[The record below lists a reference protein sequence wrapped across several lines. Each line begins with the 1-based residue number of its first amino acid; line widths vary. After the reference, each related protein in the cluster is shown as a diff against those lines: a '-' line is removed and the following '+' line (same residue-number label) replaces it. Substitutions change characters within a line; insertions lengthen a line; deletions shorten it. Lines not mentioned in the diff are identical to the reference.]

1 MSKAEVRTAGFT
13 LIELLAVIAI
23 IAVLVALALPA
34 LTSAR
39 ESSNRVACAAKL
51 RILVTAFQAYAA
63 DNGGVFPV
71 SERSVPQPGNWL
83 NTLLDGNYINV
94 AADTLA
100 FSVNRGKNC
109 LFCPTAVRVAPPN
122 AGNWNTYSMNA
133 FAGGWYQEPGTASAS
148 RNVLVKRLAETAL
161 VMDGCRVTQDYYV
174 ATVGQANRFPEMI
187 HPGKPDAGAN
197 VGFIDG
203 HVELRNSADLPK
215 DTANVF
221 WSGQ

>member
-1 MSKAEVRTAGFT
+1 MSKSEFRTAGFT
-13 LIELLAVIAI
+13 LIELLAVMAI
-23 IAVLVALALPA
+23 SAVLLALAVPA

-39 ESSNRVACAAKL
+39 ESSNRAECVAKL
-51 RILVTAFQAYAA
+51 RTLVSAFQAYAA

-71 SERSVPQPGNWL
+71 SERNVPQPGNWV

-94 AADTLA
+94 GVDMRA
-100 FSVNRGKNC
+100 FGVNRGKNC
-109 LFCPTAVRVAPPN
+109 LYCPTAIRVAPPN
-122 AGNWNTYSMNA
+122 AGNWNTYCMNA
-133 FAGGWYQEPGTASAS
+133 LAGGWYQEPGTASAS
-148 RNVLVKRLAETAL
+148 RNVRVTRPAETAL

-174 ATVGQANRFPEMI
+174 TTVGQANRFPEMI

-203 HVELRNSADLPK
+203 HVELRKSADLPK

>member
-13 LIELLAVIAI
+13 LIELLAVMAI
-23 IAVLVALALPA
+23 LAVLVALAVPA

-39 ESSNRVACAAKL
+39 ESSARVECAAKL
-51 RILVTAFQAYAA
+51 RTLVSALQGYAA

-71 SERSVPQPGNWL
+71 SEQSVPQPGNWI

-94 AADTLA
+94 GDAQRA
-100 FSVNRGKNC
+100 FSLNRGKNC
-109 LFCPTAVRVAPPN
+109 LYCPTAIRVAPPN
-122 AGNWNTYSMNA
+122 AGNWNTYCMNA
-133 FAGGWYQEPGTASAS
+133 FAGGWFQAPGTASAS
-148 RNVLVKRLAETAL
+148 RNVVVRRLAETAL
-161 VMDGCRVTQDYYV
+161 VMDGCRVTPDYYV
-174 ATVGQANRFPEMI
+174 TTVGQANRFPEAI

-203 HVELRNSADLPK
+203 HVELRKSADLPK